1 MLALPGGAMVPL
13 QAEDTGACING
24 PFTGPGRPCS
34 QLTEAPM
41 RIAILALLPL
51 TLAACADKPPRT
63 AQTMIPAGEPRTCVQ
78 INQIRSTQ
86 VIDDQTIDFRMQGG
100 QILRNTLPN
109 RCPGLGFERA
119 FSYRTSIAQLCNV
132 DIITVVVQG
141 AGPQIGA
148 SCGLGVFQPVKPAP
162 ADTSAVKE

>member
-1 MLALPGGAMVPL
+1 MRLAV
-13 QAEDTGACING
+13 
-24 PFTGPGRPCS
+24 
-34 QLTEAPM
+34 
-41 RIAILALLPL
+41 LALLPL
-51 TLAACADKPPRT
+51 SLAACADKPPRT
-63 AQTMIPAGEPRTCVQ
+63 AQTMIPAGEPQTCVQ

-100 QILRNTLPN
+100 RILRNTLPN

-141 AGPQIGA
+141 GGPQIGA
-148 SCGLGVFQPVKPAP
+148 SCGLGQFVPVKPAP
-162 ADTSAVKE
+162 AEKAPAKE